1 VNSVKG
7 RFFTSGTVRVSLRGA
22 SLWEGWLLGGKSHC
36 WRIRNPSAVSAS
48 EIGMR
53 RIKAIVSSGTQK
65 ERQVAY
71 CWIWTGW
78 IEMITV
84 FSMLSIDA

>member
-1 VNSVKG
+1 MAKVGVAEVILLSGLLFGGLVNSVKG

-48 EIGMR
+48 EI
-53 RIKAIVSSGTQK
+53 
-65 ERQVAY
+65 E
-71 CWIWTGW
+71 
-78 IEMITV
+78 
-84 FSMLSIDA
+84 DAANKGDCIF